1 MVKALQFI
9 GDAKCTVAELDI
21 PQIADDE
28 VLLAARSTG
37 ICHSDIELLNGRYII
52 PFDFPVIP
60 GHEWAAEVVRTGSAV
75 RGLGVGDRVVGE
87 CVIGQEHFGF
97 SISGAAAE
105 FFVAKESWLHTL
117 PDNLTWTQGALV
129 EPFSCGYY
137 ATVRAD
143 NLDASDTALVLG
155 AGPIGLGI
163 VAAAA
168 RKGARVVVAEPSE
181 ARAKLAR
188 ELGADAVVDPLAAGF
203 VDEVAELTS
212 GAGAS
217 VVFEASGKPAAMAT
231 ALEVAGFRARIVY
244 VGIDVGGSAPAKLGM
259 FQSKE
264 LQARGIIGSPG
275 VWPQTLRFLS
285 RSGVDL
291 SPLVTSSFEL
301 ERADDAIAT
310 VLSDPSQVKVHVTS
324 AATL

>member
-1 MVKALQFI
+1 MRALQF
-9 GDAKCTVAELDI
+9 VAPDRYAVNELDV
-21 PQIADDE
+21 PPIADDE
-28 VLLAARSTG
+28 VLLASRSVG
-37 ICHSDIELLNGRYII
+37 ICHSDVELLAGRYII
-52 PFDFPVIP
+52 PFEYPVIP
-60 GHEWAAEVVRTGSAV
+60 GHEWSAEVVATGRSV
-75 RGLGVGDRVVGE
+75 RGLGRGDRVVGE

-97 SISGAAAE
+97 SISGAAAD
-105 FFVAKESWLHTL
+105 FFVAKEGWLHRL
-117 PDNLTWTQGALV
+117 PDNVSWTQGALV

-143 NLDASDTALVLG
+143 NLDASDTVVVLG
-155 AGPIGLGI
+155 AGPIGLGV
-163 VAAAA
+163 VAASVG
-168 RKGARVVVAEPSE
+168 KGAHVIVAEPSASRGE
-181 ARAKLAR
+181 LALR
-188 ELGADAVVDPLAAGF
+188 LGAAQVLDPTADTFLE
-203 VDEVAELTS
+203 EVAEATQ

-244 VGIDVGGSAPAKLGM
+244 IGIDVGGSAPARLGL

-291 SPLVTSSFEL
+291 SPLVTSSFALAEA
-301 ERADDAIAT
+301 ERAMAA
-310 VLSDPSQVKVHVTS
+310 VLSDTSQVKVHLTAS
-324 AATL
+324 ATL

>member
-1 MVKALQFI
+1 MKALQFI
-9 GDAKCTVAELDI
+9 GDNCCQVSDVAV
-21 PQIADDE
+21 PTIADDE
-28 VLLAARSTG
+28 VLLASRSVG
-37 ICHSDIELLNGRYII
+37 VCHSDLELLAGRYII
-52 PFDFPVIP
+52 PFDFPVVP
-60 GHEWAAEVVRTGSAV
+60 GHEWSGEVVRVGSAV
-75 RGLGVGDRVVGE
+75 KGLRAGDRVVGE

-105 FFVAKESWLHTL
+105 FFVAKESWLHRL
-117 PDNLTWTQGALV
+117 PDNLSWTQGALV

-143 NLDASDTALVLG
+143 NLDASDTAIVLG
-155 AGPIGLGI
+155 AGPIGLGV

-168 RKGARVVVAEPSE
+168 GRGARVIVAEPTAARGDL
-181 ARAKLAR
+181 ARA
-188 ELGADAVVDPLAAGF
+188 LGADDVIDPTSDTFLAEVDAIT
-203 VDEVAELTS
+203 E

-217 VVFEASGKPAAMAT
+217 VVFEASGKLPAMAL
-231 ALEVAGFRARIVY
+231 ALEVAGFRARLVY
-244 VGIDVGGSAPAKLGM
+244 IGIDVGGSVPAKLGL

-291 SPLVTSSFEL
+291 SPLVTASYPL
-301 ERADDAIAT
+301 ARADEAIAA
-310 VLSDPSQVKVHVTS
+310 VLTDRAQVKVHIS
-324 AATL
+324 SDATP

>member
-1 MVKALQFI
+1 MKALQFI
-9 GDAKCTVAELDI
+9 GDNRCQVNDVAV
-21 PQIADDE
+21 PTIADDE
-28 VLLAARSTG
+28 VLLSSRSVG
-37 ICHSDIELLNGRYII
+37 ICHSDLELLAGRYII
-52 PFDFPVIP
+52 PFDFPVVP
-60 GHEWAAEVVRTGSAV
+60 GHEWSGEVVRVGSAV
-75 RGLGVGDRVVGE
+75 KGLRAGDRVVGE

-105 FFVAKESWLHTL
+105 FFVAKESWLHRL
-117 PDNLTWTQGALV
+117 PDNLSWTQGALV

-143 NLDASDTALVLG
+143 NLDASDTAIVLG
-155 AGPIGLGI
+155 AGPIGLGV

-168 RKGARVVVAEPSE
+168 GRGARVIVAEPTAARGDL
-181 ARAKLAR
+181 ARA
-188 ELGADAVVDPLAAGF
+188 LGADDVIDPTSDTFLAEVDAIT
-203 VDEVAELTS
+203 E

-217 VVFEASGKPAAMAT
+217 VVFEASGKLPAMAL
-231 ALEVAGFRARIVY
+231 ALEVAGFRARLVY
-244 VGIDVGGSAPAKLGM
+244 IGIDVGGSVPAKLGL

-291 SPLVTSSFEL
+291 SPLVTASYPL
-301 ERADDAIAT
+301 ARADEAIAA
-310 VLSDPSQVKVHVTS
+310 VLTDRAQVKVHIS
-324 AATL
+324 SDATL